1 METMMS
7 VIHKSSATPR
17 RSAQNIQRLLY
28 LIDQF
33 QSRDIGYG
41 GAAELLRCSPARAR
55 QYLHELLSNEIILQ
69 SPRMMA
75 QDSLDQR
82 GFCLNPQQAI
92 VRRFVAELRGQA
104 GSVAPSR
111 NDIAL
116 EHNGRV
122 EGAQREVWRDPLIVA
137 LFGPAPGRST

>member
-7 VIHKSSATPR
+7 VIHKSSAAPR
-17 RSAQNIQRLLY
+17 RSAQNIQRLIY

-33 QSRDIGYG
+33 QSRDIGYA

-55 QYLHELLSNEIILQ
+55 QYLHELLGNEIILK

-75 QDSLDQR
+75 QDSPDER

-92 VRRFVAELRGQA
+92 VRRFVAELHGQA
-104 GSVAPSR
+104 GSLASSK

-116 EHNGRV
+116 ERNSRV
-122 EGAQREVWRDPLIVA
+122 VATQRDVWRDPLIVA
-137 LFGPAPGRST
+137 LFGPAPGRSA